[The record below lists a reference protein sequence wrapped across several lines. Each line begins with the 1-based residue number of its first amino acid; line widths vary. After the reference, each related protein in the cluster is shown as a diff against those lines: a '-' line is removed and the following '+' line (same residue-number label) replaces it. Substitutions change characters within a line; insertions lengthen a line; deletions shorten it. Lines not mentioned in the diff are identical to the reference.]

1 MEERFMIFEEMLR
14 EERAEGREEGRL
26 EGYVNVLINVL
37 QDIGE
42 VPQSLREKIASEKK
56 EEVLIAWA
64 KLAVKAASIEEFIQK
79 M

>member
-1 MEERFMIFEEMLR
+1 MIFEEMLK
-14 EERAEGREEGRL
+14 EERAEGREEGREEGRL

-64 KLAVKAASIEEFIQK
+64 KLAAKAASIEEFIQK